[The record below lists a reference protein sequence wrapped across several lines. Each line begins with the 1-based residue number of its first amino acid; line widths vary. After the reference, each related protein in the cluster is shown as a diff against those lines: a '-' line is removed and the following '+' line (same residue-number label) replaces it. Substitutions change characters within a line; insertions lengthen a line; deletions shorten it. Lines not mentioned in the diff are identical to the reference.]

1 MTSPTIELREIT
13 KRYGSGPVLD
23 RLDLRVDP
31 GILALLGPNGA
42 GKTTLVRILAT
53 LTRPDEG
60 SARIL
65 GHDVVGEARAV
76 RRLIGVTGQYAA
88 VDEMLTG
95 QENLVLVG
103 RLLGLR
109 ADAAR
114 ARSAELLDRFQLSD
128 ASRRWVSTYSGGMR
142 RRLDLAMTLVR
153 PPRLLIL
160 DEPTTGL
167 DARSRQT
174 LWEEIRR
181 LAAAG
186 STVLLTTQ
194 YLEEADAL
202 ADRIVV
208 LDKGRVVA
216 DGSPDT
222 LKRQVGGE
230 LVQVHGVDGRVER
243 ELPTDGTAADVARV
257 AAGLPPDA
265 RVTVRRASLDDVF
278 LQLTGG
284 GVPTDTGAQ
293 SRREREEVPA

>member
-1 MTSPTIELREIT
+1 MSPSTIELNGLT
-13 KRYGSGPVLD
+13 KRYGTRTVLD
-23 RLDLRVDP
+23 ALDLRIDS

-53 LTRPDEG
+53 LGHPDAG
-60 SARIL
+60 TARVL
-65 GHDVVGEARAV
+65 GHDVVREPRAV

-109 ADAAR
+109 LAAARDRTAELLERFELSDAAR
-114 ARSAELLDRFQLSD
+114 GRVA
-128 ASRRWVSTYSGGMR
+128 TYSGGMR

-153 PPRLLIL
+153 APRLLIL

-167 DARSRQT
+167 DTRSRQT
-174 LWEEIRR
+174 LWDEIRA

-194 YLEEADAL
+194 YLEEADVL

-208 LDKGRVVA
+208 LDDGKVVA
-216 DGSPDT
+216 DGTPEA

-230 LVQVHGVDGRVER
+230 LVQVHGPDGRVER
-243 ELPTDGTAADVARV
+243 EVSTDGTAADVARV
-257 AAGLPPDA
+257 AADLPDDA

-278 LQLTGG
+278 LQLTGAPSSPPAESQPG
-284 GVPTDTGAQ
+284 
-293 SRREREEVPA
+293 RERAGVSA